1 MLLRSIILLFYIQ
14 NENDDQQL
22 NGANGY
28 PEKPINAEKI
38 EPGTSLCFD
47 NYDEKSV
54 LVSAN
59 YGSTS
64 IWIRFVGQS
73 ADVSLF

>member
-1 MLLRSIILLFYIQ
+1 M
-14 NENDDQQL
+14 
-22 NGANGY
+22 
-28 PEKPINAEKI
+28 I
-38 EPGTSLCFD
+38 E

-64 IWIRFVGQS
+64 VWIRFVGQN
-73 ADVSLF
+73 ADVS

>member
-1 MLLRSIILLFYIQ
+1 MNGHIDKPVTE
-14 NENDDQQL
+14 EN
-22 NGANGY
+22 
-28 PEKPINAEKI
+28 IV
-38 EPGTSLCFD
+38 PGTSLFFE

-59 YGSTS
+59 YGSTN

-73 ADVSLF
+73 ADVSLLIS